1 MLTFSNFDLFS
12 CYFMLNLIKLKKLRA
27 VPTVNPRGSICD
39 SNQQQEPLES
49 QRQGTEI
56 KLQTFRSVFR
66 LRFHKIKNSQGC

>member
-12 CYFMLNLIKLKKLRA
+12 CYFMLNLIKLKRLRA
-27 VPTVNPRGSICD
+27 VPAVNPRGSICD

-56 KLQTFRSVFR
+56 KLQTFRSVVR
-66 LRFHKIKNSQGC
+66 LWFHKIKNSQGC